1 MKRIVLSAI
10 LAVVVLAAAV
20 RAQEAVQAQEVKST
34 TRVATQHNPPAY
46 IEKNL
51 ATIKTN
57 LLKTLESGTPNMQ
70 AQAVQTM
77 RNLEQMFPK
86 DPFDSLLVPLEKK
99 LKDENTD
106 AVVRRLAALALDELH
121 SDAGDAVIA
130 DVASTSQDKGLAL
143 LCTALLVKFQYK

>member
-34 TRVATQHNPPAY
+34 TRVATQHNPPPY
-46 IEKNL
+46 MEKNL
-51 ATIKTN
+51 ATYERN
-57 LLKTLESGTPNMQ
+57 LLATLANGTPTMQ

-86 DPFDSLLVPLEKK
+86 YPFDSLLVPLEKK
-99 LKDENTD
+99 LKDESTD
-106 AVVRRLAALALDELH
+106 PVVRRLAALALDELH
-121 SDAGDAVIA
+121 SDAGDAIITN
-130 DVASTSQDKGLAL
+130 VASTSQDKGLAL
-143 LCTALLVKFQYK
+143 LCTALLIKIQYK